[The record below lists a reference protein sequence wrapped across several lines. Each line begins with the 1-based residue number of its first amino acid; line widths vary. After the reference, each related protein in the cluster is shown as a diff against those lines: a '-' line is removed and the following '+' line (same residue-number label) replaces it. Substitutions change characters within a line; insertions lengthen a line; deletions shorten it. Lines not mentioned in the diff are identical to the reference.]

1 MPSTFDL
8 KSPWRRR
15 PSSSSSRASL
25 GRITNGP
32 RECATSRDEVLDDVR
47 YWHLADMETVWEN
60 VCFRAQSRH

>member
-8 KSPWRRR
+8 KSPCDGCR
-15 PSSSSSRASL
+15 PRSSRASL

-47 YWHLADMETVWEN
+47 YWHSADISSGSRNVW
-60 VCFRAQSRH
+60 F